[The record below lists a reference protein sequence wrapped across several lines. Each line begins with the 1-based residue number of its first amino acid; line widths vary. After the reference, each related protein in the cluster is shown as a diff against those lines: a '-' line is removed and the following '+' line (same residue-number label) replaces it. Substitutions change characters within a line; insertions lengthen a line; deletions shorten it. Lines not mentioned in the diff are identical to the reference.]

1 MTVSD
6 HDPAA
11 RDRSRV
17 SLGVTGAI
25 VVIVAVIAAPQFILT
40 PAVLVGMVG
49 GGIVSGGVVVVITRG
64 FQPSRV
70 FLLLLMPLFLL
81 GIGMLQAEAT
91 LSRPALLVGIS
102 AFIIGGALSDAS
114 LSGR

>member
-6 HDPAA
+6 HDPVA
-11 RDRSRV
+11 RDQSRI
-17 SLGVTGAI
+17 SISVTGAL

-40 PAVLVGMVG
+40 PSVLVGMVG
-49 GGIVSGGVVVVITRG
+49 GGVVSGGVVVIVTRV

-81 GIGMLQAEAT
+81 GIGMLQAETA

-102 AFIIGGALSDAS
+102 AFIVGGALSDAY